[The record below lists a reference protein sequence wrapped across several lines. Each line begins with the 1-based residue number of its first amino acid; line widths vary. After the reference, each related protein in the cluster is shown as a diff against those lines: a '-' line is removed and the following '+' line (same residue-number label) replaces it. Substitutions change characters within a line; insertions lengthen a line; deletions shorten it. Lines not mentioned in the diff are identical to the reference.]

1 MPLLKT
7 CANNSR
13 LESAGDFNDCYAKN
27 DANNVSALS
36 LCPRPWVGESCTW
49 DGNGWVLGKLS
60 HSASTLAMSTR
71 RFGIILVKLHRSEQS
86 AARCGRTSATV
97 SVPLTTAGWAAAAR
111 GARRATGRAWSQG
124 HRAPARWQQQAGA
137 GDWRLVPGE
146 NRNLSWRVL
155 QCYTDNKPH
164 HITITQRYTLTEW
177 ISILLQLL
185 CIFICSCSG
194 SDILICNV
202 YYKYHLK
209 LGSVNAS
216 RYQNTF
222 K

>member
-1 MPLLKT
+1 MKSSRCLVIVMPLLKT

-86 AARCGRTSATV
+86 AARCGLTSATV

-111 GARRATGRAWSQG
+111 GARRAAGRAWSQG
-124 HRAPARWQQQAGA
+124 HRAPARWQQQQAGS
-137 GDWRLVPGE
+137 GDWCLGPGE

-164 HITITQRYTLTEW
+164 HTITQRYTLTEW
-177 ISILLQLL
+177 
-185 CIFICSCSG
+185 
-194 SDILICNV
+194 
-202 YYKYHLK
+202 K
-209 LGSVNAS
+209 
-216 RYQNTF
+216 
-222 K
+222 

>member
-1 MPLLKT
+1 MKSSRCLVIVMPLLKT

-124 HRAPARWQQQAGA
+124 HRAPARWQQQGLETGA
-137 GDWRLVPGE
+137 LFLGKIGTCPGVSF
-146 NRNLSWRVL
+146 NATLIIS
-155 QCYTDNKPH
+155 H
-164 HITITQRYTLTEW
+164 TIP
-177 ISILLQLL
+177 SHK
-185 CIFICSCSG
+185 
-194 SDILICNV
+194 DIHSQNV
-202 YYKYHLK
+202 YNGYLFCYNYYFYFHM
-209 LGSVNAS
+209 
-216 RYQNTF
+216 
-222 K
+222 